1 MIWLKIDKQNIAL
14 LFFFWGGAG
23 GDQNFVNCGQTVKA
37 SDFSATAFQNN
48 GFCFTV
54 TQTNVDA
61 RFDIGRI
68 IKNIPLGS
76 SSTRPQ
82 PFFVLYFNGT
92 YNKDFFFFPFF
103 ADFLRLLRSLTLSC

>member
-82 PFFVLYFNGT
+82 PFLFSTSMELT
-92 YNKDFFFFPFF
+92 IKIFFFPFF
-103 ADFLRLLRSLTLSC
+103 RRFFKTS